1 MRKNYPVST
10 HEVPVRAD
18 QYLISKTDLK
28 GRITYANNAFI
39 ELSGFSRE
47 ELLGKAHNIVR
58 HPDMPAAAFQD
69 LWDTLQAEQPWM
81 GVVKNRCKNGD
92 FYWVYA
98 MAIPIYEDG
107 AVTGYASVR
116 VKPSTEQI
124 DEAQAFYQAIN
135 EDRAHGYTVKAG
147 KKSPTG
153 WRKALSLLR
162 LPFNKSLRASM
173 FRMSMLA
180 IASTLTAGYFALTGG
195 VPAHAQLWLSGLL
208 LAAIAFMMSY
218 GWIIAQRITR
228 PLDEAAMIAQQIAAG
243 NLLIDIESPQSQ
255 EHQEVSQLYF
265 CLDLMRKSLVG
276 IANDARQGIDASIDA
291 SLMLEQNNSHLAT
304 RTEDQ
309 AASLQET
316 AASMEQLTVTVRQN
330 ADNANQANQLADAS
344 MLIAQRGGGV
354 VHQVVDTMQK
364 IHDSSRRIGDI
375 VTMIESIAFQTNIL
389 ALNAAVESARAGEA
403 GRGFAVVAGEVRSLA
418 QKSSQAAGEI
428 KQLIDASVGQ
438 MAVGAEQA
446 ASAGST
452 MEEIVNSVKQV
463 RDIIGEISTASIEQA
478 TGLDQIN
485 QAMSQMD
492 GVTHQNSVLVQELG
506 HTVRNLALQAQELG
520 DAMKVLVT
528 PNTKQSAYQQRHQE
542 MLRLQQT
549 QQNIQVLSY
558 QHASPVTLRPT
569 QHEYQTLKR

>member
-1 MRKNYPVST
+1 MRKNYPISA
-10 HEVPVRAD
+10 HEVHVRAD

-39 ELSGFSRE
+39 DISGFSRE

-69 LWDTLQAEQPWM
+69 LWDTLHAEQTWM
-81 GVVKNRCKNGD
+81 GVVKNRRKNGD

-98 MAIPIYEDG
+98 MAIPVYENG
-107 AVTGYASVR
+107 QVTGYASVR
-116 VKPSTEQI
+116 VKPSAEQVA
-124 DEAQAFYQAIN
+124 DAQAFYQALN
-135 EDRAHGYTVKAG
+135 ENRAGGYTVKGGRKA
-147 KKSPTG
+147 PTG
-153 WRKALSLLR
+153 WRKTLNLLR
-162 LPFNKSLRASM
+162 QPFNRSLRASM

-180 IASTLTAGYFALTGG
+180 IATTLTASYFALTGG
-195 VPAHAQLWLSGLL
+195 VPANAQLWISGLL
-208 LAAIAFMMSY
+208 LGAMGMMMGY
-218 GWIIAQRITR
+218 GWIISQRVTQ
-228 PLDEAAMIAQQIAAG
+228 PLNKAAMIAQQIAAG
-243 NLLIDIESPQSQ
+243 NLGIDIDCPPSQ
-255 EHQEVSQLYF
+255 EHDEVSQLYF

-276 IANDARQGIDASIDA
+276 IANDARHGIENSINT
-291 SLMLEQNNSHLAT
+291 SLALEKNNRHLAT

-316 AASMEQLTVTVRQN
+316 AASMEQLTVTVKQN

-344 MLIAQRGGGV
+344 MQIAQRGGGV

-452 MEEIVNSVKQV
+452 MEDIVTSVKQV
-463 RDIIGEISTASIEQA
+463 RDIIGEISVASIEQA

-492 GVTHQNSVLVQELG
+492 GVTHQNAVLVHELG
-506 HTVRNLALQAQELG
+506 HTVRNLALQAHELG

-528 PNTKQSAYQQRHQE
+528 PDENRSTQQHHE
-542 MLRLQQT
+542 EILRLQHTPHST
-549 QQNIQVLSY
+549 QVMSY
-558 QHASPVTLRPT
+558 QHLPSAG
-569 QHEYQTLKR
+569 QQQTNQLK